1 MFRNPFVWLGVIAVA
16 VIAGPM
22 YCAGSEG
29 DIFSDAEEAPAL
41 ASSLDT
47 REAMIAGTG
56 IEGVSPDRVS
66 IDGDRV
72 APQAF
77 DVSYRMR
84 DLKSI
89 RDAWIQVDIPGAGE
103 LTRVGVAV
111 QESGSVRVELG
122 SGSPSLG
129 PTVRF
134 RASCAN
140 GTSSWYTLGQVLAS
154 SRERGAADAGA
165 VRITNVSPPS
175 IARTSAMDP
184 ARSGAGQ
191 RVVVTGKGVSAD
203 CKVETEVNGSPVELT
218 NARFNGPR
226 YEGVLLFRDLGYS
239 PVARRYLEL
248 KLVVKRA
255 DAPVVALRKLPFI
268 D

>member
-1 MFRNPFVWLGVIAVA
+1 MFRNPFVWLIVIAIA

-29 DIFSDAEEAPAL
+29 DILSDSEDAPAL
-41 ASSLDT
+41 ASLDT
-47 REAMIAGTG
+47 REAMISGTG
-56 IEGVSPDRVS
+56 IEGVSPDRVL

-89 RDAWIQVDIPGAGE
+89 RDAWIQLDIPGAGE

-111 QESGSVRVELG
+111 QDSGSVRVEVG

-140 GTSSWYTLGQVLAS
+140 GASAWYTMGQALAS
-154 SRERGAADAGA
+154 SRERSADAGA

-175 IARTSAMDP
+175 IARNAAMDP
-184 ARSGAGQ
+184 ARTGAGQ

-203 CKVETEVNGSPVELT
+203 CNVEAEVNGSRVELANT
-218 NARFNGPR
+218 RFNGPR
-226 YEGVLLFRDLGYS
+226 FEGLLLFRDLGYS
-239 PVARRYLEL
+239 PVARRYLEM
-248 KLVVKRA
+248 KLVVKRS
-255 DAPVVALRKLPFI
+255 DAPLVAMRKLPFI

>member
-29 DIFSDAEEAPAL
+29 DILGDAEEAPAL
-41 ASSLDT
+41 ASLDT

-56 IEGVSPDRVS
+56 IEGVSPDRVA

-89 RDAWIQVDIPGAGE
+89 RDAWIQVDIPGSGE
-103 LTRVGVAV
+103 LARAGVAV
-111 QESGSVRVELG
+111 QESGSVRVEVG

-140 GTSSWYTLGQVLAS
+140 GASSWYTLGQVIAS
-154 SRERGAADAGA
+154 SRARAAETGA

-175 IARTSAMDP
+175 IARTPAMDP

-191 RVVVTGKGVSAD
+191 RVVVTGKGMSAD
-203 CKVETEVNGSPVELT
+203 CKVETEVNGSAVELT

>member
-1 MFRNPFVWLGVIAVA
+1 MFRNPFVWLGVIAIA
-16 VIAGPM
+16 VVAGPM

-29 DIFSDAEEAPAL
+29 DILGDVEEAPSL
-41 ASSLDT
+41 ASANT

-56 IEGVSPDRVS
+56 IEGVSPDRVL

-84 DLKSI
+84 DVKSI
-89 RDAWIQVDIPGAGE
+89 RDAWIQLDIPGAGE
-103 LTRVGVAV
+103 LTRVGVAL
-111 QESGSVRVELG
+111 QDSGSVRVEVG

-140 GTSSWYTLGQVLAS
+140 GASQWYTMGQAFAG
-154 SRERGAADAGA
+154 SRAADAGA

-175 IARTSAMDP
+175 IARSAAMDP
-184 ARSGAGQ
+184 AKTGAGQ

-203 CKVETEVNGSPVELT
+203 CNVETEVNGSRVELA

-226 YEGVLLFRDLGYS
+226 FEGLLLFRDLGYS
-239 PVARRYLEL
+239 PVARRYLEM
-248 KLVVKRA
+248 KLVVKRS
-255 DAPVVALRKLPFI
+255 DAPAVATRKLPFI